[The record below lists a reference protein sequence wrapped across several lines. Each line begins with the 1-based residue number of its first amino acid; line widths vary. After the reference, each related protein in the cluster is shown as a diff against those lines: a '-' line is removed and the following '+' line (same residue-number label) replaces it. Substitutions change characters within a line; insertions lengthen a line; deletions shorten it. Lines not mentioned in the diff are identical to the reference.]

1 MKTLET
7 VQKPVFSFPVVFYRI
22 FKFLASLKL
31 AIFILAALMS
41 VLAAG
46 TIVESLHG
54 TEAARLLVYD
64 SPWFSLI
71 LFVLG
76 VNVAAAALD
85 RLPWKKK
92 HTGFVI
98 THIGIIMIL
107 AGSFMTRSTM
117 IDGQMAIAESETE
130 YRITLPEPQLF
141 VISDAGTRPWIFSLG
156 KHPFAWNGRL
166 PLEKAVNARRAPF
179 PLFLLSDY
187 PKARMRESV
196 ETSPDGPPALQL
208 KLKSSFVQQTQW
220 LLKDD
225 PALGNVQMGPAKFR
239 FTGEHLKETAA
250 SGVPEADY
258 LEFQFEKNSFNFPIP
273 LTPPH
278 KGVASLTLS
287 QRERGKPSSELP
299 SQRERENSV
308 LNALSPQGRGEGE
321 GLSLEFPIENTP
333 YRVKILRLLKKAI
346 VIGKELKEDDA
357 EKASENPAAELA
369 VYGENG
375 FVEKHTVFAKFPDFP
390 TVHGLK
396 PSQIGVKVFYRTGE
410 SAGSRGQS
418 HELRFVE
425 DKDGLVYQ
433 IQKGM
438 EVKTGKAVIG
448 EETPLGWM
456 DMKFK
461 IETYY
466 PHAQVNRRFSAQPE
480 TSQSEE
486 DQPAVQIEAGS
497 GNEKKQFWLRQGDQQ
512 EISLNGGETYR
523 VIYGQKRMP
532 AGFKLTLKDFRVQNY
547 PGTDRP
553 ASFES
558 DVTLKDDMTGFV
570 KDATISMNKP
580 LIHNGFYIY
589 QSGYSLPEGGSGA
602 GEVSI
607 FSVGRDPGVPV
618 KYGGAIV
625 MVLGTLTMFYT
636 RRFSSTAGKMV
647 G

>member
-1 MKTLET
+1 ME
-7 VQKPVFSFPVVFYRI
+7 KPKVFFPELFVGI

-31 AIFILAALMS
+31 ALFVLVALMS

-54 TEAARLLVYD
+54 TDAARLLVYD
-64 SPWFSLI
+64 SPWFGLI
-71 LFVLG
+71 LFLLG

-98 THIGIIMIL
+98 THIGIILIL
-107 AGSFMTRSTM
+107 AGSFMTRSMM
-117 IDGQMAIAESETE
+117 IDGQMAITEGETE
-130 YRITLPEPQLF
+130 YRITLPAPQLF
-141 VISDAGTRPWIFSLG
+141 IISETRTRPWIFSLG
-156 KHPFAWNGRL
+156 KHAFAWDGRIL
-166 PLEKAVNARRAPF
+166 LEKAVNARRAPF

-187 PKARMRESV
+187 PKARMSENIQP
-196 ETSPDGPPALQL
+196 SPDGPPAIQL
-208 KLKSSFVQQTQW
+208 KLNSSFVQQTQW
-220 LLKDD
+220 LIKDD
-225 PALGNVQMGPAKFR
+225 PALGTVQMGPAKFR
-239 FTGEHLKETAA
+239 FTGERLKEAA
-250 SGVPEADY
+250 AVAIPEAGY
-258 LEFQFEKNSFNFPIP
+258 LEFQFEKNNFNFP
-273 LTPPH
+273 LRADLKTP
-278 KGVASLTLS
+278 V
-287 QRERGKPSSELP
+287 
-299 SQRERENSV
+299 
-308 LNALSPQGRGEGE
+308 
-321 GLSLEFPIENTP
+321 EFPIENTP
-333 YRVKILRLLKKAI
+333 YRVKILRLLKNAV
-346 VIGKELKEDDA
+346 VIGKELKEENA
-357 EKASENPAAELA
+357 ETLAQNPAAELA

-396 PSQIGVKVFYRTGE
+396 PSQIGLKVFYRPAG

-418 HELRFVE
+418 HELRFVQ
-425 DKDGLVYQ
+425 DKEGLIYQ
-433 IQKGM
+433 IQKGL
-438 EVKTGKAVIG
+438 EVKSGKTVMY
-448 EETPLGWM
+448 EEVPLGWM

-466 PHAQVNRRFSAQPE
+466 PHAKINRLFSPQPE

-486 DQPAVQIEAGS
+486 DQPAIQIEAGT
-497 GNEKKQFWLRQGDQQ
+497 GNEKKQIWLRQGDQQ
-512 EISLNGGETYR
+512 ELLIAGEKYR
-523 VIYGQKRMP
+523 IIYGQKRMP

-558 DVTLKDDMTGFV
+558 DVTLQDDMTGLAQN
-570 KDATISMNKP
+570 ATISMNKP

-589 QSGYSLPEGGSGA
+589 QAGYSLPANREGAEMGHSQQG

-607 FSVGRDPGVPV
+607 FSVGRDPGIPV
-618 KYGGAIV
+618 KYAGAIV
-625 MVLGTLTMFYT
+625 MVIGTLTMFYT